1 MKKSS
6 VPLSTNEPE
15 DKLTRT
21 VPEFHSEPRIPSRS
35 GFISGSNGIP
45 DFPSMDSTAANN
57 ELERKNSSLFSPLK
71 GETSETLS
79 SPSMAASMAASP
91 FLRSSKPRPYPEY
104 HDTPQPPSREVLPLV
119 NEQEIDIA
127 NSGSSSKN
135 APLVPIPNGD
145 IKQTTESSASAT
157 NVPMDF
163 QAEFISRIVH
173 DVEDNIRE
181 VLRCRFGDLIIQSAQ
196 QFLTLQVCILNTIF
210 IFN

>member
-15 DKLTRT
+15 DKLPRA

-35 GFISGSNGIP
+35 GFISVPNGIP
-45 DFPSMDSTAANN
+45 DFPSMDATAANN
-57 ELERKNSSLFSPLK
+57 ELEHKNSSLFSPLK

-104 HDTPQPPSREVLPLV
+104 QETPQPPSRNVIPTA
-119 NEQEIDIA
+119 NEGETEIA
-127 NSGSSSKN
+127 SSLSSSKTS
-135 APLVPIPNGD
+135 PLVTLLNGD
-145 IKQTTESSASAT
+145 TYHTTEATTSAT

-196 QFLTLQVCILNTIF
+196 QFLTLQVCLFHFLIYLN
-210 IFN
+210 

>member
-1 MKKSS
+1 M
-6 VPLSTNEPE
+6 P
-15 DKLTRT
+15 RT

-45 DFPSMDSTAANN
+45 DFPSMNSTAANN
-57 ELERKNSSLFSPLK
+57 ELESKNSSLFSPLK

-104 HDTPQPPSREVLPLV
+104 EDTPQPQSRDAMPLV
-119 NEQEIDIA
+119 NEGEAELASSVSI
-127 NSGSSSKN
+127 SSKTS
-135 APLVPIPNGD
+135 PLVSIPNGD
-145 IKQTTESSASAT
+145 IKQTTSESSASVA

-196 QFLTLQVCILNTIF
+196 QFLTLQVCTLKSV
-210 IFN
+210 IFNENHLQLNQNFNA